1 METKWVFD
9 KIIQFL
15 ENNAFKRTSGGDDV
29 YNDDDFD
36 PDYDNDDN
44 HDDCDCEYD
53 DDDEGLEISIS

>member
-1 METKWVFD
+1 M
-9 KIIQFL
+9 
-15 ENNAFKRTSGGDDV
+15 TSGGDDV
-29 YNDDDFD
+29 YNGDDFV